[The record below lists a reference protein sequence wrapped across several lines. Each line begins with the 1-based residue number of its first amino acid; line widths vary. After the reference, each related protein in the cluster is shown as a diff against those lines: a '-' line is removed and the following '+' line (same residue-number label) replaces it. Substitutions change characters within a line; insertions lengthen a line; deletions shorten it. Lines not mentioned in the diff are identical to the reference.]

1 MNPLTGG
8 RPEADTT
15 VDMNVDMNVDVDV
28 DLNNSPGPQGT
39 CPARASAPMPL
50 PVDRPN
56 PLDPPPALTQLR
68 DDLPVAPLA
77 FPDGPP
83 GWLITRYDD
92 VRTALADPRLSSRRP
107 HLNSHVRASLIT
119 TQEMA
124 ALRPSDLLTSDPP
137 EHTRLRRLVTRQFTA
152 RRMNQLAP
160 RIQHIADDHL
170 DALAAAAPGPA
181 DLMKTVA
188 LPVPSLVISELL
200 GVPFT
205 DRDLY
210 QRLTAELLSLD
221 RTRGQLLA
229 SKAEL
234 KTYLLHLAHTKR
246 TAPTD
251 DVLSGLVQ
259 AQSTGTPLTD
269 DEIAALAQLIL
280 IAGHETT
287 ANVIGLAVLLLL
299 RPPRLWD
306 TVRDRPDLVDG
317 VIEETL
323 RYATVLQFGLLR
335 VAREP
340 LTIAGQP
347 IQPGDRIVLHLP
359 AANRDNARFTDP
371 DRFDIHRPDAARHLT
386 FGHGTHHCPGDQL
399 ARIELRTVLTTML
412 HRFPDLRLA
421 ADPDT
426 IPTHHHRVVYGL
438 AELPVHLTP

>member
-1 MNPLTGG
+1 MSG
-8 RPEADTT
+8 RA
-15 VDMNVDMNVDVDV
+15 
-28 DLNNSPGPQGT
+28 
-39 CPARASAPMPL
+39 ARTSTDRRPRPL
-50 PVDRPN
+50 PVDRPT
-56 PLDPPPALTQLR
+56 PVDPPTEFRRLR
-68 DDLPVAPLA
+68 TDLPVAPLA

-83 GWLITRYDD
+83 GWLVTRYDD

-119 TQEMA
+119 PEEMA

-137 EHTRLRRLVTRQFTA
+137 EHTRLRRLVNGQFTT
-152 RRMNQLAP
+152 RRVNRLTA
-160 RIQHIADDHL
+160 RIQEIVDQHL
-170 DALAAAAPGPA
+170 DALAAARRPA
-181 DLMKTVA
+181 DLMTTVA

-205 DRDLY
+205 DRDRY

-221 RTRGQLLA
+221 RTREQLLA
-229 SKAEL
+229 SKAEM
-234 KTYLLHLAHTKR
+234 KDYLLHLIRAKR
-246 TAPTD
+246 THPGD
-251 DVLSGLVQ
+251 DLLSGLLQ
-259 AQSTGTPLTD
+259 AQSTDTTLTD
-269 DEIAALAQLIL
+269 DEISALAQLVL

-306 TVRDRPDLVDG
+306 TVRHRPDLVDG

-340 LTIAGQP
+340 LTLAGR
-347 IQPGDRIVLHLP
+347 RIEAGERVVLHLP
-359 AANRDNARFTDP
+359 AANRDPARFSDP
-371 DRFDIHRPDAARHLT
+371 DRFDPQRPDAAKHLS
-386 FGHGTHHCPGDQL
+386 FGHGPHHCIGDRL

-421 ADPDT
+421 ADPDQ
-426 IPTHHHRVVYGL
+426 IPTHRQRVVHGP
-438 AELPVHLTP
+438 ARLPVDLTP

>member
-1 MNPLTGG
+1 M
-8 RPEADTT
+8 
-15 VDMNVDMNVDVDV
+15 
-28 DLNNSPGPQGT
+28 NNSPGPQGT
-39 CPARASAPMPL
+39 CPARAPVPLPL
-50 PVDRPN
+50 PVDRPSL
-56 PLDPPPALTQLR
+56 LDPPTGLTRLR

-83 GWLITRYDD
+83 GRLVTRYDD
-92 VRTALADPRLSSRRP
+92 VRAAPADPRLSSRIP
-107 HLNSHVRASLIT
+107 HLNSHVRACLIST
-119 TQEMA
+119 AEMA

-137 EHTRLRRLVTRQFTA
+137 EHTRLRRLVARQFTA

-160 RIQHIADDHL
+160 RVQDIVDDHL
-170 DALAAAAPGPA
+170 DALAATPGLA
-181 DLMKTVA
+181 DRA
-188 LPVPSLVISELL
+188 
-200 GVPFT
+200 
-205 DRDLY
+205 RY

-221 RTRGQLLA
+221 RTREQLLA

-234 KTYLLHLAHTKR
+234 KTYLMGLAHRKR

-251 DVLSGLVQ
+251 DVLSGLVR
-259 AQSTGTPLTD
+259 AQSAGTPLSD

-287 ANVIGLAVLLLL
+287 TNVIGLAVLLLL

-306 TVRDRPDLVDG
+306 TLRGRPDLVDG

-340 LTIAGQP
+340 LPIAGRP
-347 IQPGDRIVLHLP
+347 IAAGDRVVLHLP
-359 AANRDNARFTDP
+359 AANRDSSRFADP
-371 DRFDIHRPDAARHLT
+371 DHFDIHRPDALRHPT
-386 FGHGTHHCPGDQL
+386 FGHGTHHCLGDQL

-412 HRFPDLRLA
+412 QRFPGLRLA

-426 IPTHHHRVVYGL
+426 IPTHRHRVIHDL